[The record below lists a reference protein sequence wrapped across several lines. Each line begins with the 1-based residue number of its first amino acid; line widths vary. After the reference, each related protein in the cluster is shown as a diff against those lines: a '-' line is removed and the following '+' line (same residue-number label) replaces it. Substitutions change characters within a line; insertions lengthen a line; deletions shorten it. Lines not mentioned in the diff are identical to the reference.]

1 MEADQQVTDQP
12 REESPYHPPAVNI
25 EVTFILLTGT
35 NTILYNKERAH
46 RKSENST
53 VITTKKSVAMHFGK
67 HHVLDLQNS

>member
-12 REESPYHPPAVNI
+12 REESPNRLPAVNI
-25 EVTFILLTGT
+25 EVTFITGT
-35 NTILYNKERAH
+35 NIILYSKETTH

-67 HHVLDLQNS
+67 HHVQDLHS